1 MMEAMRRGTAS
12 STAQMLARGWVV
24 AAAASLLLPVRDRLG
39 WWLPIH
45 LALAGGAATAIAG
58 AVPDFTAALCA
69 GRRRRW
75 AWLPIALFSVGAAGI
90 ATGLPTGRD
99 GLVAAGGTV
108 FAIGALTL
116 AAAVWATWQHAINRR
131 HAPIVALYGFA
142 ALCPVAGAVIGA
154 LLGAGVIHSAALYLG
169 LRRAHVALNLA
180 GFLSLTIVA
189 TSALL
194 VPTVLRVRAPAW
206 HMGGAFLAC
215 ASGVLVG
222 SVGLA
227 LGIRGVAGV
236 GALAYTGGV
245 AVALEGALRSVR
257 RRPARPERAAGA
269 HLILGLV
276 WLVIGGLAAVAG
288 VGVAS
293 DRLLTTVVVV
303 VALGTVVQSLV
314 GAWGHLTPMATPGGP
329 EVHRTLL
336 ARADVGAWP
345 QVIAFNLGVVLV
357 AAATLGAPGTA
368 AGIALV
374 LGATLFAIAKG
385 RILGLVD
392 RTVVA

>member
-1 MMEAMRRGTAS
+1 MHRGTAS
-12 STAQMLARGWVV
+12 STAQILSRAWVV
-24 AAAASLLLPVRDRLG
+24 AAGASLLLPPRDRLG
-39 WWLPIH
+39 FWLPIH
-45 LALAGGAATAIAG
+45 MALAGGAATAIAG

-69 GRRRRW
+69 GRRRGW
-75 AWLPIALFSVGAAGI
+75 AWVPIALFSAGAAGI
-90 ATGLPTGRD
+90 AIGLPAGWD

-108 FAIGALTL
+108 FAVGAITL
-116 AAAVWATWQHAINRR
+116 AAAVWATWRRAVNRR

-142 ALCPVAGAVIGA
+142 ALCPVAGAAIGA
-154 LLGAGVIHSAALYLG
+154 VLGAGAIHSGSLYLD

-180 GFLSLTIVA
+180 GFISLTIVA

-206 HMGGAFLAC
+206 HSGASFLAC
-215 ASGVLVG
+215 ASGVVVG

-227 LGIRGVAGV
+227 LGIRAVAGV
-236 GALAYTGGV
+236 GAVAYTAGV
-245 AVALEGALRSVR
+245 AFVLEGALRSVR

-269 HLILGLV
+269 HLILALA
-276 WLVIGGLAAVAG
+276 WLMIGGLASVIG

-314 GAWGHLTPMATPGGP
+314 GAWSHLTPMAAPGGP
-329 EVHRTLL
+329 EVHRMLL

-345 QVIAFNLGVVLV
+345 QVVAFNLGVALV
-357 AAATLGAPGTA
+357 AAATLGTLGVS

-392 RTVVA
+392 RTVAS